1 MDLDKIVHN
10 RIAQLLG
17 DSLIR
22 QTTAAAE
29 AELLRQQVEELHK
42 QLSDAQTAS
51 KPAPAT
57 SPG

>member
-42 QLSDAQTAS
+42 QLSDAQTA
-51 KPAPAT
+51 AEQDAT
-57 SPG
+57 ATT